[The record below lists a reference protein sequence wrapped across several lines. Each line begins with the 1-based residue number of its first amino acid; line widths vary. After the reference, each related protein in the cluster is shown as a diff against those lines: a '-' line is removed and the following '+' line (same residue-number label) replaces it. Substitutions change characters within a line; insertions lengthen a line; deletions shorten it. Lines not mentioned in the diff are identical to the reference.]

1 LSAPPG
7 ASAPRGKEKLGQGKI
22 LGIGEFEI
30 TAVAGH
36 HGHRYPPGKES
47 SSVVGKILI
56 TLLQG
61 RKE

>member
-1 LSAPPG
+1 
-7 ASAPRGKEKLGQGKI
+7 LGQGKI

-47 SSVVGKILI
+47 SSVIGKILI